1 MRTGWGRLAAQA
13 QGPVNRKRRRRRPG
27 PAETKGPRAAGRRG
41 SARRAGVLAAGGRMV
56 QKEGQAALEEPQ
68 GSPNPAGVPGAPL
81 EPPGAATGPVPGG
94 EETDTET
101 ETALGSRRFLCGVV
115 EGESRRRGRPGSPGA
130 VWVACSEGGGGA
142 AGLRGEQ
149 GTSPPP
155 ALRSGG
161 GAVRGWGRGEPREPG
176 GAARAGSRWLAGSAL
191 GWQLLAGPGTHGGP
205 RIPEGGRGGAAAR
218 LLVCVKRGRRRGRQ
232 EAFLCGC
239 LPCTHASRA
248 PGAQVRFL
256 G

>member
-41 SARRAGVLAAGGRMV
+41 SARRAEVLAAGGRMV

-130 VWVACSEGGGGA
+130 VWAACSEGGGCGAPRGAGHVSSPGPALGRRGGVRLGAGRA
-142 AGLRGEQ
+142 AG
-149 GTSPPP
+149 
-155 ALRSGG
+155 A
-161 GAVRGWGRGEPREPG
+161 
-176 GAARAGSRWLAGSAL
+176 
-191 GWQLLAGPGTHGGP
+191 
-205 RIPEGGRGGAAAR
+205 GRGGSCWEPLARGERPGLAAAR
-218 LLVCVKRGRRRGRQ
+218 RAWHPRRA
-232 EAFLCGC
+232 ED
-239 LPCTHASRA
+239 S
-248 PGAQVRFL
+248 
-256 G
+256 

>member
-115 EGESRRRGRPGSPGA
+115 EGESRLRGRPGSPGA
-130 VWVACSEGGGGA
+130 VWAACSEGGGGLRGSAGSRARLLPRPCARA
-142 AGLRGEQ
+142 AGRC
-149 GTSPPP
+149 
-155 ALRSGG
+155 AAGG
-161 GAVRGWGRGEPREPG
+161 GESRGSRAGRLVLGAAGSRGAPWAGSCSPGLAPTAGRGFLREA
-176 GAARAGSRWLAGSAL
+176 GAARRLACWCVL
-191 GWQLLAGPGTHGGP
+191 KGGGDGEDRKRSCAVVSP
-205 RIPEGGRGGAAAR
+205 AR
-218 LLVCVKRGRRRGRQ
+218 TSPARRG
-232 EAFLCGC
+232 L
-239 LPCTHASRA
+239 
-248 PGAQVRFL
+248 RF
-256 G
+256 GF